1 MDARA
6 RSSWRGTARSVVSE
20 FFFIG
25 RSKRGAGGLDGG
37 TREANEVRTWV
48 LARRPA
54 VLATA
59 WVAERVKADIVIV
72 LYRGELRSVTSRSA
86 IGALSVI
93 HKKQSWARFC
103 HCSVHAPMSLAS
115 RLAALVPTSSRAA
128 RSTAHHRRG
137 IRAMASTTDN
147 MSFVGRWTRDG
158 SRSVNAEAYLMSHG
172 LDAAKAAERAVAPYE
187 QEWRETG
194 AEEGEF
200 LVLTDPGTGRGV
212 RSLVYPIGEWEEEF
226 GGKSEL
232 FGDGEFIFISIWAII
247 LTTSCFVYSPS
258 HRVPQHDFQRDT
270 PPRPR
275 APDGER
281 DAAGMGNHATDAGE
295 RRERTGGGQVV
306 HTKEPGWVRG

>member
-1 MDARA
+1 
-6 RSSWRGTARSVVSE
+6 
-20 FFFIG
+20 
-25 RSKRGAGGLDGG
+25 
-37 TREANEVRTWV
+37 
-48 LARRPA
+48 
-54 VLATA
+54 
-59 WVAERVKADIVIV
+59 
-72 LYRGELRSVTSRSA
+72 
-86 IGALSVI
+86 
-93 HKKQSWARFC
+93 
-103 HCSVHAPMSLAS
+103 MSLAS

-137 IRAMASTTDN
+137 IRAMASTTD

-232 FGDGEFIFISIWAII
+232 FGGGE
-247 LTTSCFVYSPS
+247 
-258 HRVPQHDFQRDT
+258 
-270 PPRPR
+270 
-275 APDGER
+275 
-281 DAAGMGNHATDAGE
+281 
-295 RRERTGGGQVV
+295 
-306 HTKEPGWVRG
+306 

>member
-1 MDARA
+1 
-6 RSSWRGTARSVVSE
+6 
-20 FFFIG
+20 
-25 RSKRGAGGLDGG
+25 
-37 TREANEVRTWV
+37 
-48 LARRPA
+48 
-54 VLATA
+54 
-59 WVAERVKADIVIV
+59 
-72 LYRGELRSVTSRSA
+72 
-86 IGALSVI
+86 
-93 HKKQSWARFC
+93 
-103 HCSVHAPMSLAS
+103 MSLAS

-172 LDAAKAAERAVAPYE
+172 LDAAKATERAVAPYE

-232 FGDGEFIFISIWAII
+232 FGDGEFILF
-247 LTTSCFVYSPS
+247 LY
-258 HRVPQHDFQRDT
+258 
-270 PPRPR
+270 
-275 APDGER
+275 
-281 DAAGMGNHATDAGE
+281 
-295 RRERTGGGQVV
+295 GQLD
-306 HTKEPGWVRG
+306 